1 MRVMEVLQRLFC
13 GKYGCEPE
21 DVTIA
26 AALDDLN
33 IAPHERQD
41 MAEVLA
47 ELYGVEI
54 APDEL
59 MAFATVEDIVGY
71 VEDRLN
77 ERAEEQRIG
86 GGCAVSV
93 QDLRPLM
100 TAIGYQFRDASLL
113 EKALTHSSYTNE
125 GHGTRECYERLEFL
139 GDSLLGFIT
148 ARYLYE
154 KDRGPGGGADQ
165 TRGSRG
171 VRKSAEHL
179 FAGAGDRPVYAAWPR
194 GGA

>member
-1 MRVMEVLQRLFC
+1 MRVMEVLQHLFC

-59 MAFATVEDIVGY
+59 MAFATVEDVVGY
-71 VEDRLN
+71 VEDCLN
-77 ERAEEQRIG
+77 ERAEEQRI
-86 GGCAVSV
+86 
-93 QDLRPLM
+93 
-100 TAIGYQFRDASLL
+100 
-113 EKALTHSSYTNE
+113 EE
-125 GHGTRECYERLEFL
+125 GVL
-139 GDSLLGFIT
+139 
-148 ARYLYE
+148 
-154 KDRGPGGGADQ
+154 
-165 TRGSRG
+165 
-171 VRKSAEHL
+171 
-179 FAGAGDRPVYAAWPR
+179 
-194 GGA
+194 